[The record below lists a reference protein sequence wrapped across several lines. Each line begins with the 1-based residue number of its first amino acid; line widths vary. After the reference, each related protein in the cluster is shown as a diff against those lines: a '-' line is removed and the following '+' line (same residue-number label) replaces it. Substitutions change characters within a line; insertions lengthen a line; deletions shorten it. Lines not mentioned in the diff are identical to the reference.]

1 MPTFADLK
9 AVLDAEIMLLDDRF
23 MKHWIPALPEHSPD
37 DFQHDVKAYCVLAHA
52 AFEEFAE
59 DASLLALQNARDAWI
74 SKKFSPATVAL
85 LGTYDFV
92 LDISDDENGEQERIF
107 DQVRKALDAHIDRH
121 SKSISNNHGF
131 SLKYLRS
138 MLLPVGI
145 DIPDSVRHMASL
157 KDLAEA
163 RGSYAHTRAN
173 RALYGQW
180 KRAGRPME
188 PEKAKSAVHDCLEL
202 CRLVIEKL
210 EAIA

>member
-1 MPTFADLK
+1 MSTFADLK
-9 AVLDAEIMLLDDRF
+9 AVLDAEIKLLDERF
-23 MKHWIPALPEHSPD
+23 MQNWIPALPEHLPD

-52 AFEEFAE
+52 AFEEFVE
-59 DASLLALQNARDAWI
+59 DVSLLAVKNARNAWM
-74 SKKFSPATVAL
+74 SKKFTPATVAL
-85 LGTYDFV
+85 LGAYKFE
-92 LDISDDENGEQERIF
+92 LDISDDEDAAQERIF
-107 DQVRKALDAHIDRH
+107 DQVRNALDDHINRH

-145 DIPDSVRHMASL
+145 DIPDSVKHIASL
-157 KDLAEA
+157 RDLADA

-188 PEKAKSAVHDCLEL
+188 PEKAKAAVHDCLEL
-202 CRLVIEKL
+202 CDLVIKKL

>member
-1 MPTFADLK
+1 MPTFAELK
-9 AVLDAEIMLLDDRF
+9 AVLVAEIELLEERF
-23 MKHWIPALPEHSPD
+23 MQRWTPALPEHQPD

-59 DASLLALQNARDAWI
+59 DASLLALQNARDAWL
-74 SKKFSPATVAL
+74 SKRFSPATVAL
-85 LGTYDFV
+85 LGAYKFV
-92 LDISDDENGEQERIF
+92 LNISDDEGVEQDRIF
-107 DQVRKALDAHIDRH
+107 DQVRHALDAHIDRH
-121 SKSISNNHGF
+121 SKSIANNHGF

-138 MLLPVGI
+138 ILLPVGI
-145 DIPDSVRHMASL
+145 DIPDSVKHIASL

-163 RGSYAHTRAN
+163 RGSYAHTRAH

-188 PEKAKSAVHDCLEL
+188 PEKAKTAVHDCLEL
-202 CRLVIEKL
+202 CDLVIEKL